1 MKLHIAKG
9 WQVYNPKRFLSEDK
23 YWDWRNRN
31 ILIPCKEDL
40 FIIAI
45 DHIIVASNPILK
57 IHPDTLAEPADK
69 PATMAEILKAYPAI
83 SHYGDP
89 AFYFWAEEEEDDD

>member
-9 WQVYNPKRFLSEDK
+9 WQIYNPKQFLSEDR

-31 ILIPCKEDL
+31 ILIPYKEGL

-45 DHIIVASNPILK
+45 DHVVTTNPILK
-57 IHPDTLAEPADK
+57 IHPDTLAEPVDK
-69 PATMAEILKAYPAI
+69 PATMAEILKTYPTI
-83 SHYGDP
+83 SNYGDP
-89 AFYFWAEEEEDDD
+89 ALYIWAEEKKNDD